1 MKILLPKFLAAR
13 ALCLLLALSA
23 LLAGCATERTVFA
36 ERGTAFVCPSKPQ
49 SEIVRCKTLFIV
61 AMPCEA
67 EFVAKHFGMREI
79 GDGVLYD
86 GRDNAMLITQ
96 VGGSAVESALRRIAV
111 SGAVRVVNVG
121 YAGARGVE
129 RGSVVRVSSTAK
141 IESPDAPR
149 RLAASGV
156 RGYSADEFVRS
167 SELPEPCVFD
177 MELFYIA
184 EYFPDVE
191 SYKIISD
198 TLNRDEYESFSPE
211 ASWRKFFEMYNS
223 RAPEN

>member
-1 MKILLPKFLAAR
+1 MKTLLPKFSAAR
-13 ALCLLLALSA
+13 ALCVLLALSA
-23 LLAGCATERTVFA
+23 LLAGCASERTVFA
-36 ERGTAFVCPSKPQ
+36 ERGTAFVCPAKPQ

-67 EFVAKHFGMREI
+67 EFVAEHFGMREL
-79 GDGVLYD
+79 GGGVFYD

-96 VGGSAVESALRRIAV
+96 VGGRAVESALRRIAV

-129 RGSVVRVSSTAK
+129 RGSVVRVASSAK
-141 IESPDAPR
+141 IERPDSPR

-156 RGYSADEFVRS
+156 RGYSADEFVRA

-184 EYFPDVE
+184 EYFPNVE

-211 ASWRKFFEMYNS
+211 ASWKRFFEIYNMS
-223 RAPEN
+223 ASEN